1 MPSAEKILEAIR
13 ALDPEPVKLMEV
25 CGTHTM
31 AIARAGIKSLLPE
44 GVELLSGPG
53 CPVCVTPAQVID
65 QILDLSME
73 PGVILTS
80 YGDMLRVP
88 GSTPGDSLLR
98 RRALGARVEIVYSPM
113 DAIEI
118 AKANPAKEVV
128 FLGVGFETTAPGT
141 AAAALSAGEQGVNN
155 FSVWS
160 MLKLVEPALRALM
173 GMEGFDVQ
181 GFLCPGHVGTIIG
194 ERGFGFLPEAYHMP
208 AVISGFE
215 PEDILLSVYL
225 LLKQIKEGRP
235 RVQNEYTRAVSKNG
249 NELAQ
254 KMLAR
259 AFAPRTDLWRGLGR
273 IEQSGLG
280 LREELRDHDAQA
292 RFGLETLPAPKP
304 TACRCGQVI
313 TGRLGPTGCPLFG
326 TRCTPEDPVGPC
338 MVSSEGACAAAYKYQ
353 MV

>member
-1 MPSAEKILEAIR
+1 MRSAEEILRAIR
-13 ALDPEPVKLMEV
+13 ELKPEPVKLMEV

-53 CPVCVTPAQVID
+53 CPVCVTPAEVID

-118 AKANPAKEVV
+118 AKANPAREVV

-141 AAAALSAGEQGVNN
+141 AAAVLTAQERGVKN
-155 FSVWS
+155 FTVWS

-225 LLKQIKEGRP
+225 LLKQIKEGWP

-254 KMLAR
+254 KILREAFEPR
-259 AFAPRTDLWRGLGR
+259 ADLWRGLGR